1 MPIELGDDRAVLS
14 GVCAVE
20 EAEGLLAWV
29 LQHPGAPVE
38 TAACNHLHSA
48 VLQVLMACR
57 PPLASLPDTGPLRQI
72 FESIAPEEATAA

>member
-20 EAEGLLAWV
+20 EAESLLAWV

-38 TAACNHLHSA
+38 TADCEHLHTA
-48 VLQVLMACR
+48 ILQVLMACR
-57 PPLASLPDTGPLRQI
+57 PPFASLPEGGPLRQI
-72 FESIAPEEATAA
+72 LESIAAEEATAA